1 MKKFLDSF
9 EEYLLAGSLMFSVGL
24 IGLQVVMRYIFQNSL
39 SWTEEMARYLFIW
52 QTWLGASYAARMGR
66 HIRIETI
73 FDFIHGERN
82 KKMFNLVVHLVWLG
96 FCIFLTYLTSVMAGM
111 LYQSGQS
118 TAALGILIV
127 IPYAAVPVGC
137 GLMAMRL
144 MGHIYDMALDL
155 TGKGGR
161 S

>member
-9 EEYLLAGSLMFSVGL
+9 EEYLLAGSLMFSLGL

-73 FDFIHGERN
+73 FDFIQGERN
-82 KKMFNLVVHLVWLG
+82 KKIFNLAVHCVWLG
-96 FCIFLTYLTSVMAGM
+96 FCVFLTYLTCTMAGM
-111 LYQSGQS
+111 LYDSGQT

-137 GLMAMRL
+137 GLMALRL
-144 MGHIYDMALDL
+144 VGHIYDMTLELA
-155 TGKGGR
+155 GKEVR

>member
-1 MKKFLDSF
+1 MKKFLNRF

-24 IGLQVVMRYIFQNSL
+24 IGLQVVMRYIFDNSL

-52 QTWLGASYAARMGR
+52 QTWLGASYAARVGR

-73 FDFIHGERN
+73 FDFIKGERN
-82 KKMFNLVVHLVWLG
+82 KKVFNLAVHVVWLG
-96 FCIFLTYLTSVMAGM
+96 FCVYLTYLTTTFASM
-111 LYQSGQS
+111 LYMSGQS

-137 GLMAMRL
+137 GLMALRL
-144 MGHIYDMALDL
+144 VGHIHDMILEL
-155 TGKGGR
+155 SGKEVR
-161 S
+161 P